1 MGLSWDIRGTAAAYA
16 RLVTLESLLTL
27 KVKPSHAGSCGF
39 FLLLFF
45 LGGWIA
51 HTEVKSTAICYNF
64 IIVHCKYS
72 STELDDN
79 SISMSSFIIVVA
91 ISNYAIILYISVVNV
106 NDSQGA
112 GVKTFKTS
120 Y

>member
-1 MGLSWDIRGTAAAYA
+1 
-16 RLVTLESLLTL
+16 
-27 KVKPSHAGSCGF
+27 
-39 FLLLFF
+39 
-45 LGGWIA
+45 
-51 HTEVKSTAICYNF
+51 
-64 IIVHCKYS
+64 
-72 STELDDN
+72 
-79 SISMSSFIIVVA
+79 MSSFIIVVA